1 MRVLRTVSTRRLL
14 AVMAGAIVAICGG
27 TAIAVAA
34 TSGGPVPQ
42 PATLASALETALSSP
57 APAGISARV
66 NFTDNLVS
74 PTTLPQGM
82 SNDPLLTGA
91 VGRLW
96 ISGNEARLEL
106 QGSNGDAELLY
117 DNGSFWAYDP
127 SSNTVYKGTVP
138 ADWTSGGMP
147 KAGWWAYPPK
157 SSIQYSPDVPS
168 TAQIQQRIDRLSK
181 YANVSGATPTDI
193 AGQPA
198 YSVTISPKQSGGLL
212 GSVQLGFDAN
222 HATPLSA
229 AVFARG
235 DSTPALQLAASSVS
249 YGAVPASDFAIAP
262 PPGAKVVTV
271 TLPTAG
277 AAPKGSNK
285 SHAHRLQTS
294 GSGLNT
300 IAVLKHRA
308 KGSGSAEQVIST
320 ELGTVIELTRGG
332 FSYLI
337 AGSVTPAAA
346 EAVAKT
352 L

>member
-1 MRVLRTVSTRRLL
+1 MRVLRTLSTRRLL
-14 AVMAGAIVAICGG
+14 AVVAGALVAICGG

-42 PATLASALETALSSP
+42 PATLAGALQTALSSP
-57 APAGISARV
+57 AAAGISARV
-66 NFTDNLVS
+66 NFTDNLIS

-96 ISGNEARLEL
+96 ITGDEARLEL
-106 QGSNGDAELLY
+106 QGSNGDAELLF
-117 DNGSFWAYDP
+117 DNNSFWAYDP

-138 ADWTSGGMP
+138 ADLQQRPRRVYT
-147 KAGWWAYPPK
+147 
-157 SSIQYSPDVPS
+157 YSPLTV
-168 TAQIQQRIDRLSK
+168 AKIQKRINRLSQ

-249 YGAVPASDFAIAP
+249 YGAVPASDFAITP

-271 TLPTAG
+271 TLPSAD
-277 AAPKGSNK
+277 AAPKGSNT
-285 SHAHRLQTS
+285 SHAHGVEKF
-294 GSGLNT
+294 GSGLDT

-320 ELGTVIELTRGG
+320 ELGTVIQLTRGG

-337 AGSVTPAAA
+337 AGSVQPAAA